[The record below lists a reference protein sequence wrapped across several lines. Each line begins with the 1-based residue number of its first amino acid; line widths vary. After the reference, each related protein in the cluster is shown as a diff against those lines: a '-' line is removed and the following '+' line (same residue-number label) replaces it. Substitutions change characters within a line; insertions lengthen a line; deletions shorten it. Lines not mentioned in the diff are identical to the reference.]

1 MEVQNKKIR
10 IKDIAVLAGVSEGT
24 VDRVLHNR
32 GEVSDKTRESVNK
45 VLAEINYTPNLFARS
60 LASKKKYHFIAIIPA
75 HNQNDY
81 WGIVEKGFDVAVDE
95 FIHYNVDIEKQY
107 FDQYDNTSFSELL
120 KSILMKD
127 FDGVFMAPVFQ
138 EETLKFTKELE
149 NRDIPFSFVDSVI
162 EDVEFLTYYG
172 QNSLQSGYIAA
183 KLLLSTLSDKAQ
195 ILVARTKRKGT
206 SSNQTMNR
214 YKGFMQYIN
223 EINSSDKYELINVEL
238 NDNDESLNQNLL
250 KKTFEQHKNIK
261 GAITFNSKVYRL
273 AKHFED
279 ININNISLLG
289 YDLLDENIKY
299 LKEGIISFLIAQR
312 PQKQAYFTVR
322 DMCRELIFKQ
332 NVDKINYVPIDILMK
347 ENIEDYLNF
356 IE

>member
-1 MEVQNKKIR
+1 MELQNQKIR

-32 GEVSDKTRESVNK
+32 GEVSEKTREAVNK
-45 VLAEINYTPNLFARS
+45 VLAEINYSPNLFARS

-75 HNQNDY
+75 HYQDDY
-81 WGIVEKGFDVAVDE
+81 WGIVEKGFDIAVDE

-107 FDQYDNTSFSELL
+107 FDQFDNTSYSELL
-120 KSILMKD
+120 NSILLKE
-127 FDGVFMAPVFQ
+127 FDGVFMASVFQ

-149 NRDIPFSFVDSVI
+149 IRDIPFSFVDSVI
-162 EDVEFLTYYG
+162 DDVNFLTYYG

-195 ILVARTKRKGT
+195 ILVTRTKRKGT

-223 EINSSDKYELINVEL
+223 EMNSIDKYELINVEL
-238 NDNDESLNQNLL
+238 NDNDEKLNQNLL
-250 KKTFEQHKNIK
+250 EKTFEQHKNIR

-279 ININNISLLG
+279 LNIYNISLLG

-322 DMCRELIFKQ
+322 DMCRELIFQQ
-332 NVDKINYVPIDILMK
+332 NVEKINYVPIDILMK